1 MSKKTLTHVEI
12 FDILKEVAKT
22 KKKDRVT
29 KFLSNLIT
37 HQSEENP
44 TRIDVFDKDYQRIYR
59 NNYKKDED

>member
-44 TRIDVFDKDYQRIYR
+44 TRINVFDRDYQRIYR